1 MRNLTLLVLAMLLAA
16 CAAAPPAGP
25 TVSAPTDA
33 ALGPTAEGLSPA
45 ETQPPVTPGGSN
57 ATATAAPPLPTLAAA
72 TPTPPLPSALIGPET
87 AGSLLQLRA
96 VGLGYPYGAA
106 FTADGAQLV
115 VGTSAGLAWL
125 RLPELELER
134 LDPVGGVF
142 ELVVSPDGGLIA
154 HGISG
159 DSSKERSVLRRAAD
173 GALVAELEGA
183 APTFSPDGS
192 TLATGVRAYAEPS
205 KAWLWRAS
213 DGTRVAEL
221 AGGEPR
227 FSPDGRFVATVERAY
242 EAASTTRIYATD
254 GSGPPLELEGAAP
267 AFSPDGASV
276 AVAQATQVVLYE
288 LPDGAPG
295 ATVPTG
301 VEALPAF
308 SDDGATLLIV
318 DGADLIV
325 WDLAA
330 GAELRRLPNVNRAE
344 EVFPPQEPRFA
355 RDGSAMASFEL
366 SLGDCPPAGVRLSAT
381 SDGRV
386 IYEDDSSYS
395 AAFSP
400 DGSRAAMLPD
410 LGVRVVD
417 LASGASNERIMVGYE
432 AAAFSP
438 SGATLAAS
446 TITKDADSR
455 LLGRVELWDIVTGEL
470 RATLES
476 DPTNFVYSLSAMR
489 FSPDGARLTALAR
502 YGCVAIGFN
511 KLLTWD
517 IATAALI
524 GTGVE
529 IPSLID
535 ESEVP
540 TDSATNAVAF
550 VGDGSVAAWRSE
562 AGTPILWREGVGEL
576 ELAATELPTAMAF
589 TSDAQLL
596 AVGDETGGVTIYSV
610 ADGSVGASFQAG
622 AELRELRYSDD
633 GALLV
638 GLRFDDTVVAW
649 GTDGAELAR
658 FAAGADSAGLSLSAD
673 KAVLALIEPG
683 GVALYGLEGG
693 ALLGRVEGA
702 ASDAALGPGRRLL
715 ASVRDGRVLLWGAP

>member
-1 MRNLTLLVLAMLLAA
+1 M
-16 CAAAPPAGP
+16 
-25 TVSAPTDA
+25 
-33 ALGPTAEGLSPA
+33 
-45 ETQPPVTPGGSN
+45 PPVTPGGSN
-57 ATATAAPPLPTLAAA
+57 ATATAVPPLPTLAPA

-87 AGSLLQLRA
+87 AGSLVQLRA
-96 VGLGYPYGAA
+96 FGLGYPYGAA
-106 FTADGAQLV
+106 FTANGAQLV

-142 ELVVSPDGGLIA
+142 ELVISPDGALIA

-159 DSSKERSVLRRAAD
+159 DSSAERSVLRRAAD

-183 APTFSPDGS
+183 APTFSPDS
-192 TLATGVRAYAEPS
+192 QILATGVRAYAEPS

-227 FSPDGRFVATVERAY
+227 FSPDGRYVAMVERVY
-242 EAASTTRIYATD
+242 DKPSITRIYAAD

-267 AFSPDGASV
+267 AFSPDGATV
-276 AVAQATQVVLYE
+276 AVAQATQVALFG
-288 LPDGAPG
+288 LPAGAPG

-301 VEALPAF
+301 APGATVPTGGEAALAF
-308 SDDGATLLIV
+308 SADGATLLIV
-318 DGADLIV
+318 DGPDLIV

-330 GAELRRLPNVNRAE
+330 GAELRRLPSVNRAE
-344 EVFPPQEPRFA
+344 EVFSPQEPRFA
-355 RDGSAMASFEL
+355 RDGSTMASFEL

-400 DGSRAAMLPD
+400 DGSRAAMLPEQS
-410 LGVRVVD
+410 VRVVE
-417 LASGASNERIMVGYE
+417 LASGASAERAMVGYE
-432 AAAFSP
+432 AVAFSP
-438 SGATLAAS
+438 SGATMAATS
-446 TITKDADSR
+446 IGYDAENRPVS
-455 LLGRVELWDIVTGEL
+455 RVELWDLVSNEL
-470 RATLES
+470 RGILKT
-476 DPTNFVYSLSAMR
+476 DPADFGFSLSHMR

-502 YGCVAIGFN
+502 YGCAAIGFN

-517 IATAALI
+517 IATGALI
-524 GTGVE
+524 GESVE
-529 IPSLID
+529 VPPLFD
-535 ESEVP
+535 ESGAP
-540 TDSATNAVAF
+540 TDGSPNALAF
-550 VGDGSVAAWRSE
+550 VGDGSAAAWRAES
-562 AGTPILWREGVGEL
+562 GTPILWRAGVGEL

-589 TSDAQLL
+589 TPDAQLL

-633 GALLV
+633 GALLL

-649 GTDGAELAR
+649 DAKGAELAR
-658 FAAGADSAGLSLSAD
+658 FAVGADSAGLSLSAD
-673 KAVLALIEPG
+673 KAVLALSEPG
-683 GVALYGLEGG
+683 GVALYELEGG

-702 ASDAALGPGRRLL
+702 TSGATLGPGRRLL